1 MTAEQLRVA
10 FAVLA
15 TAVAM
20 LLAGGG
26 ARAEAA
32 SAAPGAAVVDSVQ
45 LQDDALLFSVTVP
58 SAPIGTQLD
67 PALTQLTVGG
77 VAADGR
83 ASTVGDPGAVPGVV
97 LVLDASG
104 SMRGGPLA
112 AAQQAATAFVTSLPD
127 VVPVGL
133 VTFADSAQV
142 VVSPTTDRSRV
153 VGAIGEV
160 RASGETALYD
170 GVTAATAV
178 GTAPRTLV
186 VLSDGGDTASTADLA
201 STVTAVASSGSRVEA
216 IALQTDEFDLAPLS
230 SVAGAGHGTVRPVDD
245 GAGLSAA
252 FASTTSSLSSRLDV
266 VAFVPE
272 GVGGR
277 VDVAVTVG
285 AGDARWS
292 GTSTVDLPAVAAAPS
307 PADPAK
313 APASASTALEAVVV
327 PPPPSWLVWTVVGG
341 VVGALAGA
349 ILSLINAVA
358 PRRRTDRQR
367 REEALAAYT
376 VTGRPRGVVTAPTP
390 SGQSQ
395 LTQQVLGAAEKV
407 VARSGQVSATAMRL
421 DRAGM
426 ALRPHEWLVLQVG
439 TCLAISAAIA
449 LLTGWIVR
457 AVLLGVLL
465 GWAGTAFYLHWRQS
479 RRTRRFADD
488 LPDTLQLVASSLR
501 TGFSL
506 PQALDAAQD
515 GAADPMASELG
526 RALAATR
533 IGSDLEDELD
543 RVAER
548 MRSED
553 WRWAV
558 MAVRIQRNVG
568 GNLAEVLMTTVTTLR
583 ERAATRR
590 QVRALSAEG
599 RLSAWILLALPV
611 GLFLFLAVFRT
622 EYLRLLWTTLPGVV
636 MLVLTVVLMAI
647 GAFWMSR
654 VVKVE
659 A

>member
-1 MTAEQLRVA
+1 MSAEQLRVA

-20 LLAGGG
+20 LLVGGG
-26 ARAEAA
+26 ARAQDTTPAGG
-32 SAAPGAAVVDSVQ
+32 GAVMDSVR
-45 LQDDALLFSVTVP
+45 LEDDALLFSVTVP

-67 PALTQLTVGG
+67 PTLTRLTVGG
-77 VAADGR
+77 VPADGR
-83 ASTVGDPGAVPGVV
+83 ASTVGDPGAVPAVV

-112 AAQQAATAFVTSLPD
+112 AAQQAATAFVGSLPD

-133 VTFADSAQV
+133 VTFADAAQV
-142 VVSPTTDRSRV
+142 VVTPTTDRGRV
-153 VGAIGEV
+153 VSAIGDV

-170 GVTAATAV
+170 GVTAATTV
-178 GTAPRTLV
+178 GSTPRTLV
-186 VLSDGGDTASTADLA
+186 VLSDGGDTASSADLA
-201 STVTAVASSGSRVEA
+201 STVLAVGSSGSRVEA

-277 VDVAVTVG
+277 VDLAVTVG
-285 AGDARWS
+285 SGGQWWS
-292 GTSTVDLPAVAAAPS
+292 GTSTIDLPAAAAAPG
-307 PADPAK
+307 PGDPAE
-313 APASASTALEAVVV
+313 APVAPSALDAVVV
-327 PPPPSWLVWTVVGG
+327 PAPPSWLVWTVVGG
-341 VVGALAGA
+341 VAGA
-349 ILSLINAVA
+349 VAGAVLSLVRAVS

-376 VTGRPRGVVTAPTP
+376 VSGRPRGAVPTP
-390 SGQSQ
+390 AASQSQ
-395 LTQQVLGAAEKV
+395 FTQQVLGAAEKV
-407 VARSGQVSATAMRL
+407 VARTGQVSATAMRL

-439 TCLAISAAIA
+439 TCLAVAAGIA

-457 AVLLGVLL
+457 ALLLGIVL
-465 GWAGTAFYLHWRQS
+465 GWAGTAFYLHRRQLK
-479 RRTRRFADD
+479 RTRRFADD

-506 PQALDAAQD
+506 PQALDSAQD
-515 GAADPMASELG
+515 SAADPMASELG

-543 RVAER
+543 RVADR

-558 MAVRIQRNVG
+558 MAVRIQRGVG
-568 GNLAEVLMTTVTTLR
+568 GNLAEVLMTTVGTLR

-611 GLFLFLAVFRT
+611 GLFGFLAVFRT
-622 EYLRLLWTTLPGVV
+622 EYLRLLWTTVPGVV
-636 MLVLTVVLMAI
+636 MLVLTVVLMGI

>member
-20 LLAGGG
+20 LLVGGG

-32 SAAPGAAVVDSVQ
+32 TAPGAAVLDSVR

-58 SAPIGTQLD
+58 SAPVGTQLD
-67 PALTQLTVGG
+67 PALTRLTVGG

-83 ASTVGDPGAVPGVV
+83 ASTVGDPGTVPAVV

-104 SMRGGPLA
+104 SMRGSPLA

-133 VTFADSAQV
+133 VTFSDSAQV
-142 VVSPTTDRSRV
+142 VVSPTTDRGRV
-153 VGAIGEV
+153 VGAIGDV

-170 GVTAATAV
+170 GVTAATGV

-186 VLSDGGDTASTADLA
+186 VLSDGGDTASASDLT
-201 STVTAVASSGSRVEA
+201 STVLAVGSSGSRVEA

-230 SVAGAGHGTVRPVDD
+230 SIAGAGHGTVRPVDD

-277 VDVAVTVG
+277 VEVG
-285 AGDARWS
+285 VVVGSGEARWS
-292 GTSTVDLPAVAAAPS
+292 GTSPVDLPAAAVPTDPAAAPAAAPVPPETVVVAP
-307 PADPAK
+307 PA
-313 APASASTALEAVVV
+313 TWMVWAVVAA
-327 PPPPSWLVWTVVGG
+327 VVSA
-341 VVGALAGA
+341 VLMFAVAL
-349 ILSLINAVA
+349 A

-376 VTGRPRGVVTAPTP
+376 VSGRQRGVVEAPAAAP
-390 SGQSQ
+390 SH
-395 LTQQVLGAAEKV
+395 LTQHVLGAAEKV
-407 VARSGQVSATAMRL
+407 VARTGQVSATAMRL

-426 ALRPHEWLVLQVG
+426 ALRPHEWLVLRLGV
-439 TCLAISAAIA
+439 CLTLTATTA
-449 LLTGWIVR
+449 LLTGWLFR
-457 AVLLGVLL
+457 ALLLGGLL
-465 GWAGTAFYLHWRQS
+465 GWAGTGFYLHRRQTK
-479 RRTRRFADD
+479 RTRRFADD

-506 PQALDAAQD
+506 PQALDSAQD

-533 IGSDLEDELD
+533 IGSELEDELD

-558 MAVRIQRNVG
+558 MAVRIQRSVG

-590 QVRALSAEG
+590 QVRTLSAEG
-599 RLSAWILLALPV
+599 RISAWILLGLPV
-611 GLFLFLAVFRT
+611 GLFLVLAVIRT
-622 EYLRLLWTTLPGVV
+622 EYLRLLWTTVPGVV
-636 MLVLTVVLMAI
+636 MLTLTVILMAI
-647 GAFWMSR
+647 GSFWMSR
-654 VVKVE
+654 IVKVE

>member
-20 LLAGGG
+20 LLVGGG

-32 SAAPGAAVVDSVQ
+32 IAAPGAAVLDSVR
-45 LQDDALLFSVTVP
+45 LQDDVLLFSVTVP

-83 ASTVGDPGAVPGVV
+83 ASTVGDPGTVPAVV

-133 VTFADSAQV
+133 VTFSDSARV
-142 VVSPTTDRSRV
+142 VVSPTTDRGRV
-153 VGAIGEV
+153 VGAIGDV
-160 RASGETALYD
+160 QASGETALYD
-170 GVTAATAV
+170 GVTAATGV
-178 GTAPRTLV
+178 GTTPRTLV
-186 VLSDGGDTASTADLA
+186 VLSDGGDTASSADLT
-201 STVTAVASSGSRVEA
+201 STVLAVGSSGSRVEA

-230 SVAGAGHGTVRPVDD
+230 SIAGAGHGTVRPVDD

-285 AGDARWS
+285 SGDARWS
-292 GTSTVDLPAVAAAPS
+292 GTSTVDLPAVAAGPG
-307 PADPAK
+307 PADPAE
-313 APASASTALEAVVV
+313 APLAAPGALEAITVRG
-327 PPPPSWLVWTVVGG
+327 PPSWLVWTVIGG

-376 VTGRPRGVVTAPTP
+376 VTGRPRGVVATPAP
-390 SGQSQ
+390 GQSQ
-395 LTQQVLGAAEKV
+395 FTQQVLGAAEKV
-407 VARSGQVSATAMRL
+407 VARTGQVSATAMRL

-465 GWAGTAFYLHWRQS
+465 GWAGTAFYLHRRQLK
-479 RRTRRFADD
+479 RTRRFADD

-506 PQALDAAQD
+506 PQALDSAQD

-558 MAVRIQRNVG
+558 MAVRIQRDVG
-568 GNLAEVLMTTVTTLR
+568 GNLAEVLMTTVGTLR

-599 RLSAWILLALPV
+599 RLSAWILLALPI
-611 GLFLFLAVFRT
+611 GLFVLLAFIRT
-622 EYLRLLWTTLPGVV
+622 EYLSLLWTTLPGVV
-636 MLVLTVVLMAI
+636 MLVVTVLLMGI
-647 GAFWMSR
+647 GSFWMSR

>member
-1 MTAEQLRVA
+1 MTAEQLRIA

-20 LLAGGG
+20 LLVGGG

-32 SAAPGAAVVDSVQ
+32 IAAPGAAVLDSVR

-58 SAPIGTQLD
+58 SAPVGTQLD
-67 PALTQLTVGG
+67 PALTQVTVGG

-83 ASTVGDPGAVPGVV
+83 ASTVGDPGTVPAVV

-112 AAQQAATAFVTSLPD
+112 AAQQAATVFVTSLPD

-133 VTFADSAQV
+133 VTFSDSARV
-142 VVSPTTDRSRV
+142 VVSPTTDRGRV
-153 VGAIGEV
+153 VGAIGDV
-160 RASGETALYD
+160 QASGETALYD
-170 GVTAATAV
+170 GVTAATGV
-178 GTAPRTLV
+178 GTTPRTLV
-186 VLSDGGDTASTADLA
+186 VLSDGGDTASSADLT
-201 STVTAVASSGSRVEA
+201 STVLAVGSSGSRVEA

-230 SVAGAGHGTVRPVDD
+230 SIAGAGHGTVRPVDD

-285 AGDARWS
+285 AGDTRWS

-341 VVGALAGA
+341 VVGAIAGA

-367 REEALAAYT
+367 REEALSAYT
-376 VTGRPRGVVTAPTP
+376 VTGRPRGVVAAPTQ
-390 SGQSQ
+390 GQGQ

-407 VARSGQVSATAMRL
+407 VARTGRDTATALRL

-439 TCLAISAAIA
+439 TCLAASAAIA
-449 LLTGWIVR
+449 LATGWIVR
-457 AVLLGVLL
+457 AVLLGTAL
-465 GWAGTAFYLHWRQS
+465 GWAGTAFYLHRRQAK
-479 RRTRRFADD
+479 RTRRFADD
-488 LPDTLQLVASSLR
+488 LPDTLQLVASSLK

-506 PQALDAAQD
+506 PQALDSAQD

-533 IGSDLEDELD
+533 IGADLEDELD

-548 MRSED
+548 MRSDD

-558 MAVRIQRNVG
+558 MAIRIQRNVG
-568 GNLAEVLMTTVTTLR
+568 GNLAEVLLTTVGTLR

-599 RLSAWILLALPV
+599 RLSAWILLLLPI
-611 GLFLFLAVFRT
+611 GLFGFLAVIRT
-622 EYLRLLWTTLPGVV
+622 EYLSLLWTTLPGVV